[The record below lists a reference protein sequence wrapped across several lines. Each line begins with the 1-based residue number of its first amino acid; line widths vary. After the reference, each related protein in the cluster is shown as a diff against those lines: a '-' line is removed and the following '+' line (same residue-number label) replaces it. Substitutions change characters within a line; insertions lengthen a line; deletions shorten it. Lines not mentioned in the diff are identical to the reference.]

1 MKEEFVKK
9 WSNWWILNK
18 DKKML
23 NKSFEKELN
32 DLISHEILNQK
43 QKCENCEE
51 NVKMISTEEICPK
64 CLC

>member
-1 MKEEFVKK
+1 MKEEFIKK

-18 DKKML
+18 DKEIL
-23 NKSFEKELN
+23 SKSFEKELN
-32 DLISHEILNQK
+32 DLIYHEILNQK
-43 QKCENCEE
+43 QKCENCGE